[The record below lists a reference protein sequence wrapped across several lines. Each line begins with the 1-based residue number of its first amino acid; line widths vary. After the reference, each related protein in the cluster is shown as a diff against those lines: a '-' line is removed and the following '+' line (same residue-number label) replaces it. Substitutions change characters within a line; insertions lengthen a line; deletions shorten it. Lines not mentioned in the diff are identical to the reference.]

1 MPVTTEVIP
10 LEENRVRL
18 DVAVPEDEVRRRVER
33 AIRKIGREIRV
44 PGFRPGKIPA
54 QVVLRRVG
62 RETVMQE
69 MLRDSIGD
77 WYAEALAEAGVEP
90 IDEPDLDLP
99 DEPSEAE
106 FSFKATVQLR
116 PKPKLG
122 TYRGLEV
129 VREEA
134 VVPEG
139 ALEAELERLRTE
151 VARLEPVE
159 RAAAPGDFL
168 TIDFDGRIDGRPL
181 QNASA
186 RDYLVELGGR
196 RLVAGFD
203 EQLEGMS
210 AGESKTMEITYP
222 EDDQRSGLAGQ
233 TVEYT
238 VAVKRVHSRLLPELD
253 DAFAQQASGHET
265 LEALVAEIQGRL
277 EEIVKAQTEEAF
289 RRAAVEAASLEATVE
304 IPKVMVERR
313 VAEIL
318 HDMSH
323 RLPEGMTLETYIR
336 STGRTPEQIVEE
348 LTPSAEAALRRE
360 LVVEAIAEAEGLS
373 AEDSDVEDQVRRDA
387 AATNRDPEKLLE
399 DLRSSG
405 GFEAVRRDI
414 VIGKAIELIAEA
426 AMPIT
431 VEQAKAR
438 DKLWTPKAQEPAV
451 EAPKIWTPD
460 QPRPPQ

>member
-1 MPVTTEVIP
+1 MPVVTEVIP

-18 DVAVPEDEVRRRVER
+18 DVAVPEDEVRKRVER

-54 QVVLRRVG
+54 QVVLNRVG

-69 MLRDSIGD
+69 MLRDSIGE
-77 WYAEALAEAGVEP
+77 WYAEAVADAGVDP

-129 VREEA
+129 VREDEA
-134 VVPEG
+134 VPEG
-139 ALEAELERLRTE
+139 ALQAELERLRTE

-159 RAAAPGDFL
+159 RPATPGDFL
-168 TIDFDGRIDGRPL
+168 TIDFDGRVGGRPVL
-181 QNASA
+181 NANA

-203 EQLEGMS
+203 EELEGMS
-210 AGESKTMEITYP
+210 AGETKTIEIPYP
-222 EDDQRSGLAGQ
+222 AEDERSELAGQ

-238 VAVKRVHSRLLPELD
+238 VSVKRVHARVLPELD

-265 LEALVAEIQGRL
+265 LEELVAEIQRRL
-277 EEIVKAQTEEAF
+277 EEIVQARNDEAF
-289 RRAAVEAASLEATVE
+289 RRAVVDVAVAEATVE
-304 IPKVMVERR
+304 VPKVMVERR
-313 VAEIL
+313 VSEIL
-318 HDMSH
+318 HDIAH
-323 RLPEGMTLETYIR
+323 RLPEGMSLEDYIR
-336 STGRTPEQIVEE
+336 STGRTAEQLIDEIA
-348 LTPSAEAALRRE
+348 PNAEAALRRE
-360 LVVEAIAEAEGLS
+360 MVVQAVAEAEGQIVDD
-373 AEDSDVEDQVRRDA
+373 AEVEAQVRKDA
-387 AATNRDPEKLLE
+387 EATNRDPEKLLE
-399 DLRSSG
+399 DLRAAG
-405 GFEAVRRDI
+405 GFDAVRRDL
-414 VIGKAIELIAEA
+414 VIGKAIELMAEA
-426 AMPIT
+426 AVTIT
-431 VEQAKAR
+431 PEQAKAR

-460 QPRPPQ
+460 QPPPK